1 MGKGL
6 KMRIRNARGRT
17 DGNSGY
23 TRVLGNDRL
32 GQLMSRVQATVI
44 ANGNELE
51 KMIVERSNTIENL
64 EKFIDDVTEGNI
76 NDGVYLC
83 RKKEIKSSTRYAVNG
98 IKGIEPDLL
107 IFVVEKKRICKVI
120 ELKDGDSFDTKKS
133 QGEREHLEQFATNF
147 GARIPF
153 VTEYYICCFNQEDK
167 EKIKVGFKGEF
178 SEDHIMTGSEL
189 CEILNI
195 DYNELRSIRKAD
207 MSDNL
212 EYFIEQLIEIPGIKE
227 IIARKI

>member
-1 MGKGL
+1 
-6 KMRIRNARGRT
+6 MRIRNARGRT

-98 IKGIEPDLL
+98 IKEP
-107 IFVVEKKRICKVI
+107 
-120 ELKDGDSFDTKKS
+120 
-133 QGEREHLEQFATNF
+133 
-147 GARIPF
+147 
-153 VTEYYICCFNQEDK
+153 EYR
-167 EKIKVGFKGEF
+167 
-178 SEDHIMTGSEL
+178 L
-189 CEILNI
+189 
-195 DYNELRSIRKAD
+195 
-207 MSDNL
+207 
-212 EYFIEQLIEIPGIKE
+212 
-227 IIARKI
+227 

>member
-1 MGKGL
+1 
-6 KMRIRNARGRT
+6 MRIRNARGRT

-98 IKGIEPDLL
+98 IKGIEPDL
-107 IFVVEKKRICKVI
+107 
-120 ELKDGDSFDTKKS
+120 LKDGDSFDTKKS

-212 EYFIEQLIEIPGIKE
+212 EYFIEQLIEILEIKA